1 MTEAHDIEQ
10 HLPAQ
15 QRPHAHGSQRRY
27 VEEDRAWS
35 QLYTAIGHPSTA
47 EEVVKQLEAD
57 PQAKRTHLALYIRA
71 KTTLREQKAVDAR
84 NQRIGSFVRWVLT
97 SVVLGPF
104 RWLRAAR
111 SVAAGVAI
119 EALPPVRR
127 EPSRTR
133 ATALRGDPDFAP
145 AKERFAGTA
154 AGAGATAEVEGSR
167 GAKAA

>member
-10 HLPAQ
+10 HLPLQ
-15 QRPHAHGSQRRY
+15 QRPHGHGSQRRY

-35 QLYTAIGHPSTA
+35 QLYTAIGQPSTA

-84 NQRIGSFVRWVLT
+84 NQRIGSFVRTALAL
-97 SVVLGPF
+97 VVLGPF
-104 RWLRAAR
+104 RWLRSFR
-111 SVAAGVAI
+111 SFAAGVAV
-119 EALPPVRR
+119 ETLPPVRR
-127 EPSRTR
+127 EPARSR
-133 ATALRGDPDFAP
+133 ANSLRGDPDFAP
-145 AKERFAGTA
+145 AKDRFTA
-154 AGAGATAEVEGSR
+154 AGEGAAAGEVGDSR